1 MKKFNVTLLVGLSNV
16 TLNVSAENEEQAKK
30 LARES
35 IKVTDVEV
43 VKPILCHNPSHNKD
57 LVALMNGI
65 VADRIKRKL
74 CYEGDFQSICQALAL
89 RDFDELADYFE
100 DSAQLMNE
108 LAETK
113 LSDTTIDVLLNN
125 VCDDVDLAEI
135 ILFVCRTELK
145 EQDWKAISKV
155 FA

>member
-1 MKKFNVTLLVGLSNV
+1 MKKFNVTLLVGLSHV

-35 IKVTDVEV
+35 IKVTDMEV

-65 VADRIKRKL
+65 VADHIV
-74 CYEGDFQSICQALAL
+74 YYGDSRFQMICGALAE
-89 RDFDELADYFE
+89 RDFEEMVEYVSCSELVDAINNND
-100 DSAQLMNE
+100 
-108 LAETK
+108 
-113 LSDTTIDVLLNN
+113 LSDVAIDALINN
-125 VCDDVDLAEI
+125 VCDDVDLVEI